1 MMEIFYTDHYVLPL
15 PPGHFFPMEKY
26 RLLRERV
33 AAELP
38 GMRWT
43 DPPCVPMDDLLLAHD
58 STYAARVLNGTMSDA
73 EIRRLGFPWSQALV
87 ERSLRSSGATLE
99 ACLSA
104 LTHGLAVNLA
114 GGTHHAFR
122 DAAEGYCLF
131 NDAAIAALSMLKHQ
145 KARRILIVDTDVH
158 QGNGTAS
165 ILAHEP
171 RAFTFSI
178 HGARNFPLRKEV
190 SDLDIA
196 LPDGCGDSEYL
207 EELDRGLVDSFERS
221 RPQLVIH
228 VSGADPYHDDRI
240 GRLALSKDGLAR
252 RDALVYQHCRKHGCA
267 VAVCMAGGYSRTV
280 SDTAEIHAT
289 TVKTAYE
296 VIGL

>member
-15 PPGHFFPMEKY
+15 PDGHFFPMAKY
-26 RLLRERV
+26 KLLRERL
-33 AAELP
+33 ALELA

-43 DPPCVPMDDLLLAHD
+43 DPPCVSLNDLHLAHD
-58 STYAARVLNGTMSDA
+58 PVYVDRVLKGTMSDA

-99 ACLSA
+99 ACRSA
-104 LTHGLAVNLA
+104 LAHGLGVNLA

-131 NDAAIAALSMLKHQ
+131 NDAAIASLSLLEQQ
-145 KARRILIVDTDVH
+145 KELRILIVDSDVH

-165 ILAHEP
+165 ILAHEQ
-171 RAFTFSI
+171 RVFTFSI

-190 SDLDIA
+190 SDIDIG

-207 EELDRGLVDSFERS
+207 QELERGLVDSFERS

-252 RDALVYQHCRKHGCA
+252 RDALVYQHCLKQGSA

-289 TVKTAYE
+289 TVKTARNILDY
-296 VIGL
+296 

>member
-43 DPPCVPMDDLLLAHD
+43 DPPCVSLNDLHLAHD
-58 STYAARVLNGTMSDA
+58 QVYVDRVLKGTMSDA

-99 ACLSA
+99 ACRSA
-104 LTHGLAVNLA
+104 LAHGLGVNLA

-131 NDAAIAALSMLKHQ
+131 NDAAIASLSLLEQQ
-145 KARRILIVDTDVH
+145 KELRILIVDSDVH

-207 EELDRGLVDSFERS
+207 QELERGLVDSFERS

-252 RDALVYQHCRKHGCA
+252 RDALVYQHCRQHGCA
-267 VAVCMAGGYSRTV
+267 VAVCMAGGYSRNV
-280 SDTAEIHAT
+280 NDTAEIHAT
-289 TVKTAYE
+289 TVKTARN
-296 VIGL
+296 ILNH

>member
-1 MMEIFYTDHYVLPL
+1 
-15 PPGHFFPMEKY
+15 
-26 RLLRERV
+26 
-33 AAELP
+33 
-38 GMRWT
+38 
-43 DPPCVPMDDLLLAHD
+43 
-58 STYAARVLNGTMSDA
+58 MSDA

-104 LTHGLAVNLA
+104 LTHGLGVNLA

-145 KARRILIVDTDVH
+145 KAQRILIVDTDVH

-207 EELDRGLVDSFERS
+207 QELERGLVDSFERS

-240 GRLALSKDGLAR
+240 GRLALSKEGLAC
-252 RDALVYQHCRKHGCA
+252 RDALVYQHCLKQGSA

-289 TVKTAYE
+289 TVKTARN
-296 VIGL
+296 ILNH

>member
-43 DPPCVPMDDLLLAHD
+43 DPPCVPVDDLLLAHD

-73 EIRRLGFPWSQALV
+73 EIRRLGFPWSQVLV

-145 KARRILIVDTDVH
+145 KAQRILIVDTDVH

-207 EELDRGLVDSFERS
+207 QELERGLVDSFERS

-240 GRLALSKDGLAR
+240 GRLALSKDGLAC
-252 RDALVYQHCRKHGCA
+252 RDALVYQHCLKQGSA
-267 VAVCMAGGYSRTV
+267 VAVCMAGGYSRNV
-280 SDTAEIHAT
+280 NDTAEIHAT
-289 TVKTAYE
+289 TVKTARN
-296 VIGL
+296 ILNH

>member
-1 MMEIFYTDHYVLPL
+1 
-15 PPGHFFPMEKY
+15 
-26 RLLRERV
+26 
-33 AAELP
+33 
-38 GMRWT
+38 
-43 DPPCVPMDDLLLAHD
+43 MDDLLLAHD

-99 ACLSA
+99 ACRSA
-104 LTHGLAVNLA
+104 LAHGLGVNLA

-145 KARRILIVDTDVH
+145 KAQRILIVDTDVH

-190 SDLDIA
+190 SDFDIA

-207 EELDRGLVDSFERS
+207 QELERGLVDSFERS

-240 GRLALSKDGLAR
+240 GRLALSKEGLAC
-252 RDALVYQHCRKHGCA
+252 RDALVYQHCLKQGSA

-289 TVKTAYE
+289 TVKTARN
-296 VIGL
+296 ILNH

>member
-38 GMRWT
+38 GIRWT

-145 KARRILIVDTDVH
+145 KAQRILIVDTDVH

-207 EELDRGLVDSFERS
+207 QELERGLVDSFERS

-252 RDALVYQHCRKHGCA
+252 RDALVYQHCRQHGCA
-267 VAVCMAGGYSRTV
+267 VAVCMAGGYSRNV
-280 SDTAEIHAT
+280 NDTAEIHAT
-289 TVKTAYE
+289 TVKTARN
-296 VIGL
+296 ILNH

>member
-1 MMEIFYTDHYVLPL
+1 MEIFYTDHYVLPL

-33 AAELP
+33 AAELS

-145 KARRILIVDTDVH
+145 KAQRILIVDTDVH

-207 EELDRGLVDSFERS
+207 QELERGLADSFERS

-240 GRLALSKDGLAR
+240 GRLALSKDGLAC
-252 RDALVYQHCRKHGCA
+252 RDALVYQHCLKQGSA
-267 VAVCMAGGYSRTV
+267 VAVCMAGGYSRNV
-280 SDTAEIHAT
+280 NDTAEIHAT
-289 TVKTAYE
+289 TVKTARN
-296 VIGL
+296 ILNH

>member
-73 EIRRLGFPWSQALV
+73 EIRRLGFPWSKALV

-207 EELDRGLVDSFERS
+207 QELERGLADSFERS

-252 RDALVYQHCRKHGCA
+252 RDALVYQHCRQHGCA
-267 VAVCMAGGYSRTV
+267 VAVCMAGGYSRNV
-280 SDTAEIHAT
+280 NDTAEIHAT
-289 TVKTAYE
+289 TVKTARN
-296 VIGL
+296 ILNH

>member
-73 EIRRLGFPWSQALV
+73 EIRRLGFPWSKALV

-207 EELDRGLVDSFERS
+207 QELERGLADSFERS

-228 VSGADPYHDDRI
+228 VAGADPYHDDRI

-252 RDALVYQHCRKHGCA
+252 RDALVYQHCRQHGCA
-267 VAVCMAGGYSRTV
+267 VAVCMAGGYSRNV
-280 SDTAEIHAT
+280 NDTAEIHAT
-289 TVKTAYE
+289 TVKTARN
-296 VIGL
+296 ILNH